1 MTAYMGKVL
10 WVDLSTGTFTEE
22 TFGDEVYKKYLSG
35 VGLAAYL
42 LYERIPAGADP
53 LGPENILGFVSGLL
67 TGTPSLFSGRWMAVG
82 KSPLTRTWGDANCGG
97 YFSLSIK
104 KCGYDGI
111 FFTGAAGKP
120 VYLFVGPGGPELRDA
135 ADLWGLDTMETE
147 TTLRTKHGEHRIP
160 GVACIGPAGEKR
172 TLIAG
177 ISHDH
182 GRMAARSGLG
192 AVMGSKNLK
201 ALVLTGAQPVRPV
214 DPVQMRELGKRP
226 GKLARF
232 RIPLPPWA
240 MSVLGKILR
249 NPWLSMRMDGVLYL
263 GILRKWGT
271 VGLNQTSV
279 EWGDAPIKNW
289 AGTHQD
295 FPGSASGRVSPGV
308 VSNWEMQKYHCLAC
322 PLGCGGTMKPNG
334 EIPVSHKP
342 EYETTLAFSGMML
355 NDDWESIMLVNDL
368 LNRAGMDSISA
379 GGTVAAVLEWYEKG
393 LLTRQDTDGLDLTW
407 GNAEAIVA
415 LVRKMIAREGFGAQV
430 ADGVRQARR
439 NLRIEDRE
447 AVVTAGGSEL
457 AMHDPRL
464 DPGFGLHASV
474 EPTPGRHTT
483 GAFVYYDMYRLWSR
497 MEDAPRPSLLY
508 SKKESYKPSV
518 ESAKKSVAMS
528 NYTNFYNGLGVC
540 MFGTFLGAD
549 RLPLFEWAN
558 AATGWD
564 FSPADYLET
573 GRRIQT
579 LRQMFNVKQGVR
591 PADIRVNAR
600 ALGMPPMKAGPHKG
614 LQVDLETMRE
624 NYWSEIGWD
633 HETGVPL
640 AETLAELD
648 LPALP
653 ERKAA

>member
-1 MTAYMGKVL
+1 
-10 WVDLSTGTFTEE
+10 
-22 TFGDEVYKKYLSG
+22 
-35 VGLAAYL
+35 
-42 LYERIPAGADP
+42 
-53 LGPENILGFVSGLL
+53 
-67 TGTPSLFSGRWMAVG
+67 
-82 KSPLTRTWGDANCGG
+82 
-97 YFSLSIK
+97 
-104 KCGYDGI
+104 
-111 FFTGAAGKP
+111 
-120 VYLFVGPGGPELRDA
+120 
-135 ADLWGLDTMETE
+135 
-147 TTLRTKHGEHRIP
+147 
-160 GVACIGPAGEKR
+160 
-172 TLIAG
+172 
-177 ISHDH
+177 
-182 GRMAARSGLG
+182 
-192 AVMGSKNLK
+192 
-201 ALVLTGAQPVRPV
+201 
-214 DPVQMRELGKRP
+214 
-226 GKLARF
+226 
-232 RIPLPPWA
+232 
-240 MSVLGKILR
+240 
-249 NPWLSMRMDGVLYL
+249 
-263 GILRKWGT
+263 
-271 VGLNQTSV
+271 
-279 EWGDAPIKNW
+279 
-289 AGTHQD
+289 
-295 FPGSASGRVSPGV
+295 
-308 VSNWEMQKYHCLAC
+308 
-322 PLGCGGTMKPNG
+322 
-334 EIPVSHKP
+334 
-342 EYETTLAFSGMML
+342 
-355 NDDWESIMLVNDL
+355 
-368 LNRAGMDSISA
+368 
-379 GGTVAAVLEWYEKG
+379 
-393 LLTRQDTDGLDLTW
+393 LDLTW